1 MKIKHLPKQQKIE
14 ILLKKMETEPM
25 NVHKMAEFL
34 GMSSKST
41 CKYITD
47 LKASKKIYVAKY
59 ERTMGQFATFYMTG
73 NFPDAIKPVAY
84 DQKQYNEK
92 SRNQRKK
99 MNLMQKHIERVKE
112 KQRATFVPRPDV
124 ASAWMFNPC

>member
-1 MKIKHLPKQQKIE
+1 MKIKDLPKKLKKE
-14 ILLKKMETEPM
+14 ALLKRMETDPM
-25 NVHKMAEFL
+25 NVHKMAVFL

-41 CKYITD
+41 AKYITE
-47 LKASKKIYVAKY
+47 LREAKKIYIHKY
-59 ERTMGQFATFYMTG
+59 ERTMGQFATFYMAG
-73 NFPDAIKPVAY
+73 NFPDTIKPIAY

-99 MNLMQKHIERVKE
+99 MSLMQKHIERVKE
-112 KQRATFVPRPDV
+112 KQRATFVPRPDI